1 MTYRNYGCL
10 SSNGTPAIFSS
21 PEPDKRQRQF
31 VDSSPGLCG
40 DIFKRIVRG
49 ELTIDR
55 RFGNPFIGL
64 YPF

>member
-31 VDSSPGLCG
+31 VDSSPGFRD
-40 DIFKRIVRG
+40 DIFKGIVRG
-49 ELTIDR
+49 ELTIDG
-55 RFGNPFIGL
+55 RFGNPFIDC